1 MDTQKKMGLI
11 QEVLDNADEL
21 VEYQPDFVLKL
32 VLQLAKTPVGR
43 KFLENRNVIVKT
55 EVIKSEP
62 AKTGK

>member
-32 VLQLAKTPVGR
+32 VLQLAKTPAGR
-43 KFLENRNVIVKT
+43 KFLENRNVNVKIDT
-55 EVIKSEP
+55 AKSEP
-62 AKTGK
+62 AKAGK